1 MNNIKKGVER
11 LERHLDSFDEIANKV
26 QDNYS
31 SIVKPLIN
39 PRNLYFVDGGDVTK
53 DENTKFENLGYV
65 LDGSEEH
72 KLARGYKIFEIDS
85 IDNANQPINLISD
98 LRTSNKKVNDSNK
111 ELSENTEWLKRM
123 EKVSNIYGIGTFILD
138 RAFDGAILMEKIIEM
153 CNDFI
158 VRAKCLTRNVYVNG
172 IKTTISNLA
181 RTHKGFYKFDTK
193 IHGKMTHLKVSS
205 VNIKI
210 KSQDAKNINKHLLT
224 LVIIKGYGD
233 TDAYMALITSRKVS
247 GKDQVLQV
255 VKDYILRWKIEDNFK
270 FKKQQYGLEKIKVRR
285 YKRIQVMN
293 YLLSMVMLFN
303 NIINLK
309 SLGKTLRKEKNQIRK
324 YIHMWLYRLAD
335 GIKKIINIMSKEII
349 EKIYPK
355 RKPRRRDL
363 FTVMHVPFRMA

>member
-1 MNNIKKGVER
+1 M
-11 LERHLDSFDEIANKV
+11 
-26 QDNYS
+26 
-31 SIVKPLIN
+31 
-39 PRNLYFVDGGDVTK
+39 
-53 DENTKFENLGYV
+53 
-65 LDGSEEH
+65 
-72 KLARGYKIFEIDS
+72 ARGYKIFEIDT

-98 LRTSNKKVNDSNK
+98 LRTSDKKVNDSNK

-123 EKVSNIYGIGTFILD
+123 EKVSNTYGKGTFILD
-138 RAFDGAILMEKIIEM
+138 RGFDGTILMENIIEM
-153 CNDFI
+153 DNDFI
-158 VRAKCLTRNVYVNG
+158 VRAKCLTRKVYVNG
-172 IKTTISNLA
+172 VKTTISNLA
-181 RTHKGFYKFDTK
+181 RTHKGFYKFDTN

-210 KSQDAKNINKHLLT
+210 QSQDAKNINKHLLT
-224 LVIIKGYGD
+224 LVIVKGYGD

-255 VKDYILRWKIEDNFK
+255 VKDYISRWKIEDNFK

-309 SLGKTLRKEKNQIRK
+309 ALGKTLRRQIIQIRK
-324 YIHMWLYRLAD
+324 YVHMWLYRLAD
-335 GIKKIINIMSKEII
+335 GIKKIIDINTTQII
-349 EKIYPK
+349 EKLHPK

>member
-1 MNNIKKGVER
+1 M
-11 LERHLDSFDEIANKV
+11 FTM
-26 QDNYS
+26 
-31 SIVKPLIN
+31 
-39 PRNLYFVDGGDVTK
+39 YFFNMW
-53 DENTKFENLGYV
+53 NTKFENLGYV
-65 LDGSEEH
+65 LDGSDEH
-72 KLARGYKIFEIDS
+72 KLARGYKIFEIDT

-98 LRTSNKKVNDSNK
+98 LRTSDKKVNDSNK

-123 EKVSNIYGIGTFILD
+123 EKVSNTYGKGTFILD
-138 RAFDGAILMEKIIEM
+138 RGFDGAILMENIIEM
-153 CNDFI
+153 DNDFI
-158 VRAKCLTRNVYVNG
+158 VRAKCLTRKVYVNG
-172 IKTTISNLA
+172 VKTTISNLA
-181 RTHKGFYKFDTK
+181 RTHKGFYKFDTN
-193 IHGKMTHLKVSS
+193 IHGKITHLKVSS

-210 KSQDAKNINKHLLT
+210 QSQDAKNINKHLLT
-224 LVIIKGYGD
+224 LVIVKGYGD

-255 VKDYILRWKIEDNFK
+255 VKDYISRWKIEDNFK

-309 SLGKTLRKEKNQIRK
+309 ALGKTLRRQIIQIRK
-324 YIHMWLYRLAD
+324 YVHMWLYRLAD
-335 GIKKIINIMSKEII
+335 GIKKIIDINTTQII
-349 EKIYPK
+349 EKLHPK